1 MSINLYNI
9 VTHPF
14 TNEASVDYDKLD
26 KYVANAV
33 IALNNI
39 LDYGYEN
46 QPLPMNKKCI
56 DDWRSIG
63 LGVMGLAD
71 MYVALGLTYGSD
83 EANEITEDIFHRILQ
98 FAILASSDLAA
109 AQGTFGKYDWEKT
122 KESPFMKM
130 LDGTKLYEKV
140 HKDGLRNG
148 SLLSI
153 APTGSIATAIGVST
167 GIEPFFRVSYE
178 RTTHS
183 MENEGKTFTVHSKSV
198 EDLLR
203 YNELPQNTPVEEI
216 KRRFPFVVDSA
227 DIKPLDRVRVQS
239 VIQQYVDNAIS
250 STVNLKE
257 STTPK
262 EIFDIYLAAWEG
274 KLKGITVFRDGCKRG
289 NILGTKKVTNES
301 IEYDAVVPEKRRGIH
316 KVNGSTY
323 KKGSS
328 CAHSMYVTVNKTEQ
342 GKPFEIFT
350 NSSGG
355 CSSNIGTITRLVSL
369 ALRCGVSVKSIIG
382 ELKENKCPACQ
393 LLRRQGN
400 TEVSLSC
407 GSAIAEALEESYGET
422 VDKPKGDLECPE
434 CHKMTL
440 HSEGK
445 CFTCENCGYSRCD

>member
-1 MSINLYNI
+1 MSVNLYN
-9 VTHPF
+9 VVAHPF
-14 TNEASVDYDKLD
+14 TKDAHVDYKTL
-26 KYVANAV
+26 KAFVGAAV
-33 IALNNI
+33 VSLNNI

-46 QPLPMNKKCI
+46 QPLPVNKKCI

-71 MYVALGLTYGSD
+71 MYVALGLTYGSE
-83 EANEITEDIFHRILQ
+83 EANELTEDVFHARLGT
-98 FAILASSDLAA
+98 ALKASSQLAI
-109 AQGTFGKYDWEKT
+109 GDGPFKKYKWNKT
-122 KESPFMKM
+122 KQSPFLEM
-130 LDGTKLYEKV
+130 LEGTEVYQEIEL
-140 HKDGLRNG
+140 HGLRNA
-148 SLLSI
+148 SLLSV

-183 MENEGKTFTVHSKSV
+183 MEDEGKTFTVHSKSV

-203 YNELPQNTPVEEI
+203 FHGLPQDTPVEEI
-216 KRRFPFVVDSA
+216 KKRFPFVVDSA
-227 DIKPLDRVRVQS
+227 DIAPLDRVRVQA

-257 STTPK
+257 SCTSQDIF
-262 EIFDIYLAAWEG
+262 EIYMAAWQSG
-274 KLKGITVFRDGCKRG
+274 LKGITVFRDGCKRG
-289 NILGTKKVTNES
+289 NILGTKKAPKGTV
-301 IEYDAVVPEKRRGIH
+301 EYDSVTPEQRRGVH
-316 KVNGSTY
+316 KVIGSTY

-328 CAHSMYVTVNKTEQ
+328 CAPSMYVTVNKTAH

-355 CSSNIGTITRLVSL
+355 CGSNIGTITRLVSL

-407 GSAIAEALEESYGET
+407 GNAIAEALEESYGET
-422 VDKPKGDLECPE
+422 VEMPKGDLECPE

-440 HSEGK
+440 RSEGK
-445 CFTCENCGYSRCD
+445 CFTCGNCGYSKCE